1 MVEIK
6 LLLDVSKYL
15 GRIMECA
22 KPASIFALS
31 SSLGLEELKITL
43 AQI

>member
-6 LLLDVSKYL
+6 PLFDVIKCL
-15 GRIMECA
+15 GLIMECA
-22 KPASIFALS
+22 KPALIFALS
-31 SSLGLEELKITL
+31 YSLGLEELKITL